1 VRITPSPTRSTPDF
15 YRLAGSAINYLLNG
29 LGSIVSSEP
38 NNGDILEWNDT
49 AQEWQPVAKVVG
61 YATGSGG
68 TVTQLTSKST
78 GVTLNKACGRITMEG
93 GALAA
98 STSVAFT
105 LTNSTIASTDNV
117 LVSIASGATAASYVV
132 CVDAIA
138 AGSCRIHVRNVSG
151 GSLGEA
157 LVLGFTVLK
166 GATS

>member
-38 NNGDILEWNDT
+38 NNGDILQWNATDE
-49 AQEWQPVAKVVG
+49 EWQPVAKVVG
-61 YATGSGG
+61 YSTGG

-78 GVTLNKACGRITMEG
+78 GVTLNKACGRITMNNA
-93 GALAA
+93 ALGA

-105 LTNSTIASTDNV
+105 LTNSAIAATDNV
-117 LVSIASGATAASYVV
+117 TVSIASGATAASYVV

-138 AGSCRIHVRNVSG
+138 AGSCRIHVRNVSA
-151 GSLGEA
+151 GSLSEA
-157 LVLGFTVLK
+157 IVLGFTVLK